1 MTKKKDKENPQQL
14 TLDIVLPKEPKET
27 LKSALKR
34 TTMLTA
40 LPTIVSE
47 GFDAKHN
54 GINWPHYENI
64 WKLFALENVFMSAK
78 PTKQQEIDRQELREA
93 IEIAGNARYKRKH
106 LTADEIIKRDSKV
119 YVRYGKNIIRAKA
132 ERDPYA
138 SEVRLKDLRSDIYD
152 TRSPE
157 NATQLRKVTH
167 KVKAIYELMQAR
179 YNTR

>member
-1 MTKKKDKENPQQL
+1 MPAQP
-14 TLDIVLPKEPKET
+14 VET
-27 LKSALKR
+27 RQGALKK
-34 TTMLTA
+34 TTMLTQ
-40 LPTIVSE
+40 PTIVSE
-47 GFDAKHN
+47 GFDAPHR

-64 WKLFALENVFMSAK
+64 WKLFALENVFMSDE
-78 PTKQQEIDRQELREA
+78 PTKQQQIDRQELRSA
-93 IEIAGNARYKRKH
+93 IEVAGNAKYKRKH

-138 SEVRLKDLRSDIYD
+138 SESRLKDLRSDIYD
-152 TRSPE
+152 TRSEE

-167 KVKAIYELMQAR
+167 KVKAIYDLMTAR